1 MKTEMIRV
9 YGIVQGVG
17 FRPFVSRE
25 ASDLGLCGTVAN
37 KGSYVEIHAQG
48 SEKAVE
54 DLKKALES
62 RPPERSAIMEIIS
75 AHADE
80 PPFDSFEIIDSEKEK
95 GDIFVSPDIAVCEK
109 CKGELFDKTNRRY
122 LHPFINCTQCGPR
135 LTIMDSMP
143 YDRVRT
149 TMADF
154 PMCKDCEEEYTL
166 PQGVMTPSLCAVT
179 NAVRRSI
186 S

>member
-1 MKTEMIRV
+1 MKTEIIRV

-54 DLKKALES
+54 DLKKALEN
-62 RPPERSAIMEIIS
+62 RPPERSVIMEIIS

-122 LHPFINCTQCGPR
+122 LHPFINHGSLLWTLCPMTEFAPQWLTFQCAKTARRSTP
-135 LTIMDSMP
+135 
-143 YDRVRT
+143 
-149 TMADF
+149 
-154 PMCKDCEEEYTL
+154 TL

>member
-54 DLKKALES
+54 ELKKALES
-62 RPPERSAIMEIIS
+62 RPPERSVIMEIIS

-80 PPFDSFEIIDSEKEK
+80 PPFDSFEIIESEKEK
-95 GDIFVSPDIAVCEK
+95 GDIFVLQLVEVRQKLIIHNYPPNMILCGISALSEWDISKKSE
-109 CKGELFDKTNRRY
+109 
-122 LHPFINCTQCGPR
+122 Q
-135 LTIMDSMP
+135 
-143 YDRVRT
+143 
-149 TMADF
+149 
-154 PMCKDCEEEYTL
+154 KDCF
-166 PQGVMTPSLCAVT
+166 
-179 NAVRRSI
+179 
-186 S
+186 

>member
-48 SEKAVE
+48 SEKAVGE
-54 DLKKALES
+54 LKNALEN
-62 RPPERSAIMEIIS
+62 RPPERAMIMEIIS

-80 PPFDSFEIIDSEKEK
+80 PPFDSFEIIDSER
-95 GDIFVSPDIAVCEK
+95 GYFRIP
-109 CKGELFDKTNRRY
+109 
-122 LHPFINCTQCGPR
+122 
-135 LTIMDSMP
+135 
-143 YDRVRT
+143 
-149 TMADF
+149 
-154 PMCKDCEEEYTL
+154 
-166 PQGVMTPSLCAVT
+166 
-179 NAVRRSI
+179 
-186 S
+186 

>member
-62 RPPERSAIMEIIS
+62 RPPERSVIMEIIS

-109 CKGELFDKTNRRY
+109 CKAELFDKTNRSQ
-122 LHPFINCTQCGPR
+122 F
-135 LTIMDSMP
+135 
-143 YDRVRT
+143 
-149 TMADF
+149 
-154 PMCKDCEEEYTL
+154 
-166 PQGVMTPSLCAVT
+166 
-179 NAVRRSI
+179 
-186 S
+186 

>member
-122 LHPFINCTQCGPR
+122 LHPFINCTQ
-135 LTIMDSMP
+135 
-143 YDRVRT
+143 
-149 TMADF
+149 
-154 PMCKDCEEEYTL
+154 
-166 PQGVMTPSLCAVT
+166 
-179 NAVRRSI
+179 
-186 S
+186 

>member
-54 DLKKALES
+54 DLKKALEN
-62 RPPERSAIMEIIS
+62 RPPERSVIMEIIS
-75 AHADE
+75 AHFDE

-95 GDIFVSPDIAVCEK
+95 GDIFPFFSIVFRRKEK
-109 CKGELFDKTNRRY
+109 C
-122 LHPFINCTQCGPR
+122 QS
-135 LTIMDSMP
+135 MDTSSH
-143 YDRVRT
+143 
-149 TMADF
+149 
-154 PMCKDCEEEYTL
+154 
-166 PQGVMTPSLCAVT
+166 G
-179 NAVRRSI
+179 
-186 S
+186 

>member
-109 CKGELFDKTNRRY
+109 CKGELFDKTVLSAVQGSLLWTLCPMTEFAPQWLTFQCAKIARRST
-122 LHPFINCTQCGPR
+122 P
-135 LTIMDSMP
+135 
-143 YDRVRT
+143 
-149 TMADF
+149 
-154 PMCKDCEEEYTL
+154 TL

>member
-1 MKTEMIRV
+1 MKTEIIRV

-48 SEKAVE
+48 SEKAVDE
-54 DLKKALES
+54 LKKALEN
-62 RPPERSAIMEIIS
+62 RPPERSVVMEIIS
-75 AHADE
+75 AHLDE

-109 CKGELFDKTNRRY
+109 CKAELFDKTNRRY
-122 LHPFINCTQCGPR
+122 LHPFTVLSAVQGSLLWTLCPMTEFAPQWLTFQCAKTARRSIP
-135 LTIMDSMP
+135 
-143 YDRVRT
+143 
-149 TMADF
+149 
-154 PMCKDCEEEYTL
+154 TL
-166 PQGVMTPSLCAVT
+166 PQGVMTHSPFAVT
-179 NAVRRSI
+179 NAVLRSI